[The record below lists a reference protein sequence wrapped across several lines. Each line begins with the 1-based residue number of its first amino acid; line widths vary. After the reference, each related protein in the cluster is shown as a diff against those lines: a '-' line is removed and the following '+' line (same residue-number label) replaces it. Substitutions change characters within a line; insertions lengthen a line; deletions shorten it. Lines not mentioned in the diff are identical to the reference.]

1 MKTIKFEGSEKNRT
15 KGFYFL
21 VTKASETFS
30 CVKDV
35 FIIPDDTFKKLQKTK
50 IKFEVIRWKTKI
62 KK

>member
-1 MKTIKFEGSEKNRT
+1 MKTIKLLPPEKNRSE
-15 KGFYFL
+15 GFYFL
-21 VTKASETFS
+21 VTKASQTFS